1 MHCNAHTDN
10 RRPRT
15 LYKIMWNI
23 IKTSYDSNLGS
34 DRHVSV
40 MDNISRILQLEQ
52 DLVSWER
59 GLPPALILRPAA
71 EIPPS
76 PALGDHTVPT
86 LEKFRIILTLRHH
99 NLRILLHRPILE
111 SFLDIKGSDSLNE
124 GPQNS
129 SLLQQIGSNSI
140 L

>member
-1 MHCNAHTDN
+1 
-10 RRPRT
+10 
-15 LYKIMWNI
+15 
-23 IKTSYDSNLGS
+23 
-34 DRHVSV
+34 

-52 DLVSWER
+52 QLVNWER
-59 GLPPALILRPAA
+59 HLPPVLTLRHAV

-76 PALGDHTVPT
+76 PAVIDHTVSS

-99 NLRILLHRPILE
+99 NLRVLLHRPILE
-111 SFLDIKGSDSLNE
+111 GFLDIKGNDPLHE

-129 SLLQQIGSNSI
+129 GLLQQIGSNSI